1 MYPERY
7 VTPFLMCS
15 TRPPIVV
22 SRCTIIHDGVDFD
35 SYCYNRLMAPD
46 DPRKEKLSEAELLA
60 RREQDLLQKKI
71 NERWP
76 QRWLREN
83 QNWKKHGVR

>member
-1 MYPERY
+1 
-7 VTPFLMCS
+7 
-15 TRPPIVV
+15 
-22 SRCTIIHDGVDFD
+22 
-35 SYCYNRLMAPD
+35 MAPD

>member
-1 MYPERY
+1 
-7 VTPFLMCS
+7 
-15 TRPPIVV
+15 
-22 SRCTIIHDGVDFD
+22 
-35 SYCYNRLMAPD
+35 MAPNEAPWG
-46 DPRKEKLSEAELLA
+46 PRGKKSSEAELLAEKAELLA

-83 QNWKKHGVR
+83 QNFKHGKGR